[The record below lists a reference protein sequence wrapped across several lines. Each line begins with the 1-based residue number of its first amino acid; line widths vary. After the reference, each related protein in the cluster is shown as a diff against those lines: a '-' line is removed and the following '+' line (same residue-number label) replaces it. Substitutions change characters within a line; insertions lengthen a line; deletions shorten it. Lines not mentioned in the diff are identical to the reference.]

1 MKVYSLLSVFGAAL
15 LLFASCDDHGK
26 EVSPSPVRKV
36 QFSLYTDKDFSNDN
50 GLVTFKASIQNDK
63 NQTLWDST
71 FAPMKLKDIPKAAQ
85 KIVVEK
91 AVPGNVSSPLK
102 VGFYYSIENI
112 GNSWYVD
119 RFEAGETLKKID
131 FNFQ

>member
-102 VGFYYSIENI
+102 VGFYYSIENV